1 MEIHGYTESGLISA
15 TIGGVKMLVPEDME
29 NRHRQMIAEWE
40 AAGNTIPAYEPS
52 ADEDATPA

>member
-1 MEIHGYTESGLISA
+1 
-15 TIGGVKMLVPEDME
+15 ME

>member
-29 NRHRQMIAEWE
+29 IAEWE